1 MKKITFLIFTL
12 LLGFAFFLSTGLTQ
26 TQQGAG
32 TLKGIYLEG
41 HGIVC
46 VTSTETNPQLIT
58 DEDTWQIAVHA
69 ASRKIYYSGWPSEI
83 RRANLNGT
91 NSQVLITGGD
101 IQNLTLD
108 LPSRKI
114 YWSDVGWDPNAE
126 WDPNSDGE
134 VSFIRRANFDGRNQ
148 QTPISR
154 VPGRIGAFVVHAAG
168 KKIYW
173 STLKWD
179 PNSDGEVSSLQRA
192 NLDGRNRETLI
203 TRVLGGIE
211 YLTLHAAIKKIYW
224 IEHDWAT
231 GSSIIR
237 RANLNG
243 KNRETVVLD
252 ANSLA
257 LDPTGRK
264 IYWSN
269 YSGIRRANLNGT
281 NPQILTNRQVDVFA
295 LDLPS
300 RKIYWSEREWIPST
314 NREVFL
320 IRRANLDGSNRQ
332 NLATVNRVDIGQLEN
347 LVIGP
352 PPGPP
357 AADLT
362 GDGRVNFR
370 DILVVGNNYGKTVA
384 GGANSKADVNNDGAV
399 NIKDLLFV
407 AKSVDLATGVSTIGL
422 EEIGNI
428 GLEEIGDIATDEPAV
443 AGAPF
448 ALVSDTQTLRFTASD
463 VQKWLHD
470 AKEVNA
476 EPEDI
481 AVLERLLAALT
492 HTEPPPKET
501 ALLANYPNPFNPET
515 WMPYQLAEPAE
526 VTFTIYAIDGKVVRT
541 LAFGHQPAGFYQ
553 SRSRA
558 AYWDGRNNAGER
570 VASGVYFYTLTA
582 RDFSATRKML
592 IRK

>member
-12 LLGFAFFLSTGLTQ
+12 LLGFAFFLSTGLAQ

-32 TLKGIYLEG
+32 TSKGIYLEG
-41 HGIVC
+41 FGIVC
-46 VTSTETNPQLIT
+46 VTSTGANPQIIT
-58 DEDTWQIAVHA
+58 DEDTWQIAVDA
-69 ASRKIYYSGWPSEI
+69 ASRKIYYSDWPPSEI

-91 NSQVLITGGD
+91 NSQVLITGGE
-101 IQNLTLD
+101 IHHFKLD

-114 YWSDVGWDPNAE
+114 YWSDEGWNPT
-126 WDPNSDGE
+126 SDRV
-134 VSFIRRANFDGRNQ
+134 VSSIRRANLDGSNQ
-148 QTPISR
+148 QTPITR
-154 VPGRIGAFVVHAAG
+154 VPGRIEAFAIHAAG
-168 KKIYW
+168 RKIYW
-173 STLKWD
+173 STLKRD
-179 PNSDGEVSSLQRA
+179 TNEDTEVSSLQRA
-192 NLDGRNRETLI
+192 NLDGKNWETLI
-203 TRVLGGIE
+203 TRVPGRIE

-224 IEHDWAT
+224 VEHDWVT
-231 GSSIIR
+231 GTSSIR
-237 RANLNG
+237 RANLDG
-243 KNRETVVLD
+243 KNRETVVLEQ
-252 ANSLA
+252 ANSFA

-264 IYWSN
+264 IYWSTH
-269 YSGIRRANLNGT
+269 SGIRRANLNGT
-281 NPQILTNRQVDVFA
+281 NPQILTNGQVDAFA

-300 RKIYWSEREWIPST
+300 RKIYYSGWAWIPSPD
-314 NREVFL
+314 REVFA

-332 NLATVNRVDIGQLEN
+332 NLAAVNVVAIRLLEN

-362 GDGRVNFR
+362 GDGQVNFR

-384 GGANSKADVNNDGAV
+384 GGANREADVNNDGTV

-407 AKSVDLATGVSTIGL
+407 AKSVDLATGITTVGLGEIGGIEEPL
-422 EEIGNI
+422 EEDG
-428 GLEEIGDIATDEPAV
+428 PV
-443 AGAPF
+443 VGAPS
-448 ALVSDTQTLRFTASD
+448 ALVSDTQTLRVTARD
-463 VQKWLHD
+463 VQKWMRD

>member
-12 LLGFAFFLSTGLTQ
+12 LLGFAFFLSTGLAQ

-32 TLKGIYLEG
+32 TSKGIYLEG
-41 HGIVC
+41 FGIVC
-46 VTSTETNPQLIT
+46 VTSTGTNPQIIT
-58 DEDTWQIAVHA
+58 DEDTWQIAVDA
-69 ASRKIYYSGWPSEI
+69 ASRKIYYSDWPPSEI

-91 NSQVLITGGD
+91 NSQVLITGGE
-101 IQNLTLD
+101 IHHFTLD

-114 YWSDVGWDPNAE
+114 YWSDEE
-126 WDPNSDGE
+126 WDPNSDRM
-134 VSFIRRANFDGRNQ
+134 VSSIRRANLDGSNQ
-148 QTPISR
+148 QTPITS
-154 VPGRIGAFVVHAAG
+154 VPGRIEAFAIHAAG
-168 KKIYW
+168 RKIYW

-179 PNSDGEVSSLQRA
+179 ANEANEATEVSSLQRA

-203 TRVLGGIE
+203 TRVPGRIE
-211 YLTLHAAIKKIYW
+211 NLTLHAAIKKIYW
-224 IEHDWAT
+224 VEHDWVT
-231 GSSIIR
+231 GTSSIR
-237 RANLNG
+237 RANLDG
-243 KNRETVVLD
+243 KNRETVVLER
-252 ANSLA
+252 ANSFA

-264 IYWSN
+264 IYWSTH
-269 YSGIRRANLNGT
+269 SGIRRANLNGT
-281 NPQILTNRQVDVFA
+281 NPQILTNGQVDAFA

-300 RKIYWSEREWIPST
+300 RKIYYSGWAWIPST
-314 NREVFL
+314 DREVFA

-332 NLATVNRVDIGQLEN
+332 NLAAVNVVDIRLLEN

-362 GDGRVNFR
+362 GDGQVNFR

-384 GGANSKADVNNDGAV
+384 GGANREADVNNDGTV

-407 AKSVDLATGVSTIGL
+407 AKSVDLATGVSTIGFEIPDDPGVEGPA
-422 EEIGNI
+422 EEG
-428 GLEEIGDIATDEPAV
+428 ED
-443 AGAPF
+443 F
-448 ALVSDTQTLRFTASD
+448 ALAPDIPIVRFTARD
-463 VQKWLHD
+463 VQKWMRD
-470 AKEVNA
+470 AKEINA

-526 VTFTIYAIDGKVVRT
+526 VTFTIYAIDRKVVRT

-582 RDFSATRKML
+582 RDFLATRKML

>member
-1 MKKITFLIFTL
+1 MKKITVLIFTL
-12 LLGFAFFLSTGLTQ
+12 LLGLAFLLSTGLAQ

-32 TLKGIYLEG
+32 TSKGIYLEG
-41 HGIVC
+41 VGIVC

-58 DEDTWQIAVHA
+58 DEDTWQIAVDA
-69 ASRKIYYSGWPSEI
+69 ASRKIYYSAWSPSEI

-91 NSQVLITGGD
+91 DSQVLITGGD
-101 IQNLTLD
+101 IQNFTLD
-108 LPSRKI
+108 FPSRKI
-114 YWSDVGWDPNAE
+114 YWSDAGWDPTT
-126 WDPNSDGE
+126 DRE
-134 VSFIRRANFDGRNQ
+134 VSSIRRANFDGRNQ
-148 QTPISR
+148 QAPITR
-154 VPGRIGAFVVHAAG
+154 VPGRIEDFVVHAAG

-179 PNSDGEVSSLQRA
+179 PNSDMEVRSLHRA

-203 TRVLGGIE
+203 PRVLGSIE
-211 YLTLHAAIKKIYW
+211 SLTLHAAINKIYW

-243 KNRETVVLD
+243 KNRETVVLG
-252 ANSLA
+252 ANSFA
-257 LDPTGRK
+257 LDPAGRK
-264 IYWSN
+264 IYWGN

-281 NPQILTNRQVDVFA
+281 NPQILSNSQGDVFA

-300 RKIYWSEREWIPST
+300 RKIYWSESEWIPST
-314 NREVFL
+314 NREVFS
-320 IRRANLDGSNRQ
+320 IWCANLDGSNRQ
-332 NLATVNRVDIGQLEN
+332 NLATVNRVDIGHLEN

-384 GGANSKADVNNDGAV
+384 GGANRKADVNNDGTV

-407 AKSVDLATGVSTIGL
+407 ARSVDLATGVSTIGPG
-422 EEIGNI
+422 EIVDDVAI
-428 GLEEIGDIATDEPAV
+428 GAEVPAF

-448 ALVSDTQTLRFTASD
+448 ALASDTQTLWITARD
-463 VQKWLHD
+463 VQKWLRD
-470 AKEVNA
+470 AREVNA

-481 AVLERLLAALT
+481 AVLERLLAALM
-492 HTEPPPKET
+492 HTKPPPKET

-515 WMPYQLAEPAE
+515 WIPYQLAAPAE

>member
-1 MKKITFLIFTL
+1 MKKITVLIFTL
-12 LLGFAFFLSTGLTQ
+12 LLSFAFLLSTGLAQ

-32 TLKGIYLEG
+32 TSKGIYLEG
-41 HGIVC
+41 VGIVC

-58 DEDTWQIAVHA
+58 DEDTWQIAVDA
-69 ASRKIYYSGWPSEI
+69 ASRKIYYSDWPPSTI

-91 NSQVLITGGD
+91 DSQVLITGGD
-101 IQNLTLD
+101 IQNFTLD
-108 LPSRKI
+108 FPSRKI
-114 YWSDVGWDPNAE
+114 YWSDAGWDPTTGWE
-126 WDPNSDGE
+126 MS
-134 VSFIRRANFDGRNQ
+134 SIRRANFDGSNQ
-148 QTPISR
+148 QTPITR
-154 VPGRIGAFVVHAAG
+154 VPGRIEDFVVHAAG

-179 PNSDGEVSSLQRA
+179 TNSDTEVSSLQRA

-203 TRVLGGIE
+203 PRVLGRIE
-211 YLTLHAAIKKIYW
+211 SLTLHAAINKIYW
-224 IEHDWAT
+224 IEYDWAT
-231 GSSIIR
+231 GSPIIR

-243 KNRETVVLD
+243 KNRETVVLE

-257 LDPTGRK
+257 LDPAGRK
-264 IYWSN
+264 IYWGN

-281 NPQILTNRQVDVFA
+281 NPQILTNSQVDVFA

-300 RKIYWSEREWIPST
+300 RKIYWSDAEWDPT
-314 NREVFL
+314 TGWEVFS
-320 IRRANLDGSNRQ
+320 IRSANLNGSNRQ
-332 NLATVNRVDIGQLEN
+332 NLATVNRVDIGHLEN

-384 GGANSKADVNNDGAV
+384 GGANRKADVNNDGTV

-407 AKSVDLATGVSTIGL
+407 ARSVDLATGVSTIGPG
-422 EEIGNI
+422 EIVDEVAI
-428 GLEEIGDIATDEPAV
+428 GAEVPAL

-448 ALVSDTQTLRFTASD
+448 ALASDTQTLWITARD
-463 VQKWLHD
+463 VQKWLRD
-470 AKEVNA
+470 AREVNA

-481 AVLERLLAALT
+481 AVLERLLTALM
-492 HTEPPPKET
+492 HTKPPPKET

-515 WMPYQLAEPAE
+515 WIPYQLADPAE
-526 VTFTIYAIDGKVVRT
+526 VTLTIYAIDGKVMRT

>member
-12 LLGFAFFLSTGLTQ
+12 LLSFAFFLSTGLAQ

-32 TLKGIYLEG
+32 TSKGIYLEVG
-41 HGIVC
+41 GIVC
-46 VTSTETNPQLIT
+46 VTSMETNPQLIT
-58 DEDTWQIAVHA
+58 DEGTWQIAVDA
-69 ASRKIYYSGWPSEI
+69 ASRKIYYLSGEWWPSEI

-101 IQNLTLD
+101 IRHFTLD
-108 LPSRKI
+108 LPTRKI
-114 YWSDVGWDPNAE
+114 YWSDEGWDPT
-126 WDPNSDGE
+126 SGRE
-134 VSFIRRANFDGRNQ
+134 VSSIRRANLDGSNQ
-148 QTPISR
+148 QTPITS
-154 VPGRIGAFVVHAAG
+154 VPGRIEDFAIHAAG
-168 KKIYW
+168 RKIYW
-173 STLKWD
+173 STRKRD
-179 PNSDGEVSSLQRA
+179 PTTDREVSSLQRA
-192 NLDGRNRETLI
+192 NLDGKNRETLI
-203 TRVLGGIE
+203 TRVPERIE
-211 YLTLHAAIKKIYW
+211 NLTLHAAIKKIYW
-224 IEHDWAT
+224 VEHDWVT
-231 GSSIIR
+231 GASSIR
-237 RANLNG
+237 RANLDG
-243 KNRETVVLD
+243 KNRETVVLE
-252 ANSLA
+252 ANSLV

-264 IYWSN
+264 IYWTR
-269 YSGIRRANLNGT
+269 SGIRRANLNGT
-281 NPQILTNRQVDVFA
+281 NPQILTNSRVDVFA
-295 LDLPS
+295 LDLPN
-300 RKIYWSEREWIPST
+300 RKIYYSEWERIPST
-314 NREVFL
+314 DREVVS
-320 IRRANLDGSNRQ
+320 IRRANLDGSNQQ
-332 NLATVNRVDIGQLEN
+332 NFATVNWVDIHLLEN

-362 GDGRVNFR
+362 GDGQVNFR

-384 GGANSKADVNNDGAV
+384 GGANREADVNNDGTV

-407 AKSVDLATGVSTIGL
+407 AKSVDLATGVSTIGF
-422 EEIGNI
+422 EEIPDDPG
-428 GLEEIGDIATDEPAV
+428 V
-443 AGAPF
+443 F
-448 ALVSDTQTLRFTASD
+448 ALAPDIPILRFTARD
-463 VQKWLHD
+463 VQKWMRD
-470 AKEVNA
+470 AKEINA

>member
-1 MKKITFLIFTL
+1 MKKITCLIFTL
-12 LLGFAFFLSTGLTQ
+12 LLGFAFFLSTGLAQ

-32 TLKGIYLEG
+32 TSKGIYLDG
-41 HGIVC
+41 FGIVC

-58 DEDTWQIAVHA
+58 DEVTRQIAVDV
-69 ASRKIYYSGWPSEI
+69 ASRKIYYLSEWYPSEI
-83 RRANLNGT
+83 RWANLNGT
-91 NSQVLITGGD
+91 NSQVLITGEE
-101 IQNLTLD
+101 IRHFTLD

-114 YWSDVGWDPNAE
+114 YYSDRGWDPTT
-126 WDPNSDGE
+126 DRE
-134 VSFIRRANFDGRNQ
+134 VSSIRRANLDGSNQ
-148 QTPISR
+148 QTPITR
-154 VPGRIGAFVVHAAG
+154 VPGRIEDFAIHAAG
-168 KKIYW
+168 RKIYW

-179 PNSDGEVSSLQRA
+179 TNEDTEVSSLQRA

-203 TRVLGGIE
+203 TRVPGHIE
-211 YLTLHAAIKKIYW
+211 NLTLHAAIKKIYW
-224 IEHDWAT
+224 VEHDWVT
-231 GSSIIR
+231 GASSIR
-237 RANLNG
+237 RANLDG
-243 KNRETVVLD
+243 KSREIVVLEQ
-252 ANSLA
+252 ANSFA

-264 IYWSN
+264 IYWSTH
-269 YSGIRRANLNGT
+269 SGIRRANLNGT
-281 NPQILTNRQVDVFA
+281 NPQILTNGQVDAFA

-300 RKIYWSEREWIPST
+300 RKIYYSEYAWIPSLD
-314 NREVFL
+314 REVSSIWL
-320 IRRANLDGSNRQ
+320 ANLDGSNRQ
-332 NLATVNRVDIGQLEN
+332 NFATVNWLGN

-362 GDGRVNFR
+362 GDGRVTFR

-384 GGANSKADVNNDGAV
+384 GGANRKADVNNDGTV

-407 AKSVDLATGVSTIGL
+407 AKSVDLATGITTVGIG
-422 EEIGNI
+422 EIG
-428 GLEEIGDIATDEPAV
+428 GFEGPVEEWVPV
-443 AGAPF
+443 VGAPS
-448 ALVSDTQTLRFTASD
+448 ALVSDTQTLRVTARD
-463 VQKWLHD
+463 VQKWMRD

-481 AVLERLLAALT
+481 AVLERILAALT
-492 HTEPPPKET
+492 HTEPPPKKT
-501 ALLANYPNPFNPET
+501 ALLSNYPNPFNPET

-553 SRSRA
+553 SRSQA